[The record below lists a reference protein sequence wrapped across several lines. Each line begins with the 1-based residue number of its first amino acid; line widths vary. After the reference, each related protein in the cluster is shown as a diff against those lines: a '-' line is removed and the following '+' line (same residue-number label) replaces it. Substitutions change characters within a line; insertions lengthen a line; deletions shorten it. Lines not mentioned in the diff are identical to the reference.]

1 MRMSDWS
8 SDVCSSDLGADRQG
22 DKPPPRDGEMMLNL
36 QNVPGLFRRSNGQ
49 QESNVSG
56 LLDPNV
62 RNQAL
67 QLTPRFTFPNRS
79 DRDLL
84 PGRTTIMLGS
94 LVTGSTGM
102 GDQRARLEQ
111 LTGSPMARR

>member
-56 LLDPNV
+56 LPDPNIG
-62 RNQAL
+62 NHAL
-67 QLTPRFTFPNRS
+67 QITQRFTFPHRA
-79 DRDLL
+79 DRDIIHGQTTLM
-84 PGRTTIMLGS
+84 PGCS
-94 LVTGSTGM
+94 Y
-102 GDQRARLEQ
+102 
-111 LTGSPMARR
+111 RRESGRESVCQTV